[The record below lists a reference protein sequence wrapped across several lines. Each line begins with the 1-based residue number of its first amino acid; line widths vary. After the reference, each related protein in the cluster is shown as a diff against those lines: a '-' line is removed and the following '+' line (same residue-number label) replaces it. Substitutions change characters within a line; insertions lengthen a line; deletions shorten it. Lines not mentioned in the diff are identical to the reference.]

1 EDLLVDLGAI
11 VREGCPAPVGIRG
24 WFAVR
29 VGHDHGVAVG
39 VLVQYFGGPVEFFL
53 GHVKAQVDGHKVQA
67 TGGEQVVVVLVV
79 ALAPRGVGGLG
90 VLPSD
95 GLFQGFVAVGVEV
108 LVVQVVGTN
117 IGARAVVVVAGQY
130 PVHNFGVIQNL
141 LGLRGEF
148 EFVDGDLPVRVL
160 IVPLGSGV
168 PVFND
173 VAGVGYVFDLA
184 FVRVVH
190 DPFHNVRVR
199 IRPDGL
205 LFRRVLLLHRT
216 LGQVLGVGDM
226 CD

>member
-1 EDLLVDLGAI
+1 TKAQHVIGVAIINAGEPQFLGGYFIELVVGQQFDNIIAGAADVAAHLNVDTVFVAGEHQEHVVMFFEDLLVDLGAI
-11 VREGCPAPVGIRG
+11 VGEGCPAPVGVRG

-90 VLPSD
+90 VLPSG

-117 IGARAVVVVAGQY
+117 IGARAVVVVAGQH
-130 PVHNFGVIQNL
+130 PVHDLGVIQNL
-141 LGLRGEF
+141 LRL
-148 EFVDGDLPVRVL
+148 
-160 IVPLGSGV
+160 
-168 PVFND
+168 
-173 VAGVGYVFDLA
+173 
-184 FVRVVH
+184 
-190 DPFHNVRVR
+190 
-199 IRPDGL
+199 
-205 LFRRVLLLHRT
+205 
-216 LGQVLGVGDM
+216 
-226 CD
+226 